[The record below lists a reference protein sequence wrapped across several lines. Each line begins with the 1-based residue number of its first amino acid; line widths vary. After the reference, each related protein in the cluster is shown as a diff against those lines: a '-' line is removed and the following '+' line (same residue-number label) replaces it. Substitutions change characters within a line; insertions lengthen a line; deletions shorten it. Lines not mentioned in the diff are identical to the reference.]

1 MDDRQ
6 FIPGIRAT
14 EEAIKHGMG
23 IREIWLAANRKGPR
37 VEEISRIAR
46 ERGIPVSRKK
56 GLYLDQTLPGI
67 SHQGVVALAEP
78 FTYTGLDG
86 LIRISS
92 LDSRPALIIAA
103 DHITDEGNLGAIIR
117 TSAFFGAHGLIIP
130 KDRSAG
136 VTERVMKRSSGA
148 CLLLPVARVANLR
161 NALERLSGQGFWI
174 IGAAGEGSCSVYEFD
189 WVRSLVL
196 VLGREGQGLTQTVR
210 KVCHEV
216 VSIPPRGGLGSLNV
230 AVAGGIILSEI
241 IRQRFKGSGAGKGA
255 GVSKS

>member
-1 MDDRQ
+1 MDGRQ

-14 EEAIKHGMG
+14 EEALKHGIS
-23 IREIWLAANRKGPR
+23 IREIWLAVNRKGPR

-56 GLYLDQTLPGI
+56 GLYLDQMLPGI
-67 SHQGVVALAEP
+67 SHQGVAALAEP
-78 FTYTGLDG
+78 FAYTDLDR

-92 LDSRPALIIAA
+92 TDSQPALIIAA

-117 TSAFFGAHGLIIP
+117 ASAFFGAHGLVIP

-136 VTERVMKRSSGA
+136 VTERVLKRSSGA
-148 CLLLPVARVANLR
+148 GLLLPVARVVNLR

-174 IGAAGEGSCSVYEFD
+174 IGTAGEGPCSVYEFD

-196 VLGREGQGLTQTVR
+196 VLGREDTGLTQTVR
-210 KVCHEV
+210 KVCHQLV
-216 VSIPPRGGLGSLNV
+216 AIPARGGLGSLNV
-230 AVAGGIILSEI
+230 SVAGGIILSEI
-241 IRQRFKGSGAGKGA
+241 IRQRFMASGAGKDP
-255 GVSKS
+255 GVSKP